1 MEKRKLSRR
10 DFLNLSVMTAA
21 GAALAACAPTAT
33 PEGPSEEMPKEE
45 VVVSFWSDLVGSKEE
60 GRAALIAAYN
70 AANLGRVRIDHEGTF
85 GGGEMQQKFLTAVSG
100 GVVPDLLANGDE
112 YIPGY
117 VDIEAL
123 TDLGPYLEASD
134 AISADDFPEGVLEL
148 CKYDGKI
155 WALPLFAETLMM
167 YYNKDLMVEAGLD
180 PESPPQDWDSLLAMA
195 QAIVKRDANGNLE
208 VAGCEI
214 NGWSAPLLFL
224 PMIDS
229 WGGSLLNADMSK
241 ATFNGPE
248 GKEFLQ
254 LLVDFLVKHKV
265 DDLGWGTEFEDSPD
279 EPFVAGKSGSMFDIP
294 AAAKRIDRWR
304 PSFQNWSMTKIPAG
318 PGGFRQVAQTMG
330 LMIPKLAEHK
340 DEAWAF
346 MEYWMQPKVELRFA
360 MDIFRP
366 PSTWAALEDEQLLNN
381 PRVAPVSEA
390 LKNTVTRP
398 ITIHWAEIYNTLSA
412 EIELALVGDKTAAQ
426 ALDDAAA
433 TVDQILA
440 TG

>member
-1 MEKRKLSRR
+1 
-10 DFLNLSVMTAA
+10 
-21 GAALAACAPTAT
+21 
-33 PEGPSEEMPKEE
+33 
-45 VVVSFWSDLVGSKEE
+45 
-60 GRAALIAAYN
+60 
-70 AANLGRVRIDHEGTF
+70 VRIDHEGTF

-112 YIPGY
+112 FIAGY
-117 VDIEAL
+117 VEIEAL
-123 TDLGPYLEASD
+123 VDLGPYLDASD
-134 AISADDFPEGVLEL
+134 AVSVDDFPEAVLEL

-167 YYNKDLMVEAGLD
+167 YYNKDLMEEAGFD
-180 PESPPQDWDSLLAMA
+180 PESPPEDWDELLKMA
-195 QAIVKRDANGNLE
+195 EAIVKRDADGNLE

-229 WGGSLLNADMSK
+229 WGGSLLNEDMTK
-241 ATFNGPE
+241 ATFNGPA
-248 GKEFLQ
+248 GQEFLQ
-254 LLVDFLVKHKV
+254 LMVDFLNKYKV

-279 EPFVAGKSGSMFDIP
+279 EPFIAGKSGFMFDIP

-304 PSFQNWSMTKIPAG
+304 PSFQNWGLAKIPAG
-318 PGGFRQVAQTMG
+318 PGGFRQVPQTMG
-330 LMIPKLAEHK
+330 LMIPTLAEHK

-381 PRVAPVSEA
+381 PRVAPVSDA
-390 LKNTVTRP
+390 LKYSVSRP
-398 ITIHWAEIYNTLSA
+398 ITIHWAELYNTLSA
-412 EIELALVGDKTAAQ
+412 EIELALVGDKTAEQ
-426 ALDDAAA
+426 ALNDAADA
-433 TVDQILA
+433 VDQIMA